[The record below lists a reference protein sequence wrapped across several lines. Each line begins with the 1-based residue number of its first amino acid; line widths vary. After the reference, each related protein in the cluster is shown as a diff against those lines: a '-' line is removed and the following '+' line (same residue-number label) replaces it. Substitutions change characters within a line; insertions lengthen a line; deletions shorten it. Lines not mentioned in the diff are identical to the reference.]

1 MPVDPAPATYVG
13 TILTAVRAFNQTRL
27 MAILDEADATHGI
40 DITIDEIVFPS
51 LRVVGTFWSSGT
63 VDVAHEHLLSTAV
76 TRWIAAKSAMLPAGT
91 RKGSI
96 LLSAGPQDMHTLAL
110 DCLDLLLSSRGV
122 EVCNLG
128 AQTPVASLLVATKS
142 LQPAAVVLSSH
153 TPTVASQAVRSV
165 KAIAE
170 AGVPVYFAG
179 SSFSSQFFRQNTP
192 GIPLDGTLRESA
204 EMLATRH
211 TTPPHEPESL
221 PRDRYRQIATA

>member
-13 TILTAVRAFNQTRL
+13 SILTAVRAFNQTRL

-96 LLSAGPQDMHTLAL
+96 LLSAGPTTLVPMLASTGLVDELVMPVHPAVITDGPRLFDDLPADLAFTLA
-110 DCLDLLLSSRGV
+110 
-122 EVCNLG
+122 E
-128 AQTPVASLLVATKS
+128 AQTFASGC
-142 LQPAAVVLSSH
+142 VVLH
-153 TPTVASQAVRSV
+153 YLL
-165 KAIAE
+165 E
-170 AGVPVYFAG
+170 
-179 SSFSSQFFRQNTP
+179 
-192 GIPLDGTLRESA
+192 
-204 EMLATRH
+204 
-211 TTPPHEPESL
+211 PP
-221 PRDRYRQIATA
+221 RA